1 MALAVAWMLNQAKG
15 TSDHTITCS
24 SCMKLMIGQYLAHIL
39 QDSIPQ
45 PRKLILTLLIDSKVL
60 CGHLHNQEAIYR
72 MWLEIPGTMGVRMK
86 LHDIRQ

>member
-45 PRKLILTLLIDSKVL
+45 PRKTYFDIANRFQSALWALTQSGGYLQNV
-60 CGHLHNQEAIYR
+60 A
-72 MWLEIPGTMGVRMK
+72 
-86 LHDIRQ
+86 